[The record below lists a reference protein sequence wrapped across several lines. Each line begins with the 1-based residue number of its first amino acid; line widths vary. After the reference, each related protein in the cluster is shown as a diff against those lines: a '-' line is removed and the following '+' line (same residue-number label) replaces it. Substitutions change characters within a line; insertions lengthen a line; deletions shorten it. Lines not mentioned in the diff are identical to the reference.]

1 MQHQFDDS
9 REETCRERNLP
20 MLPLGGPHRVAR
32 GYQGPHGILP
42 NDISGLPNSWARG
55 AYI

>member
-1 MQHQFDDS
+1 MQHHFDES

-20 MLPLGGPHRVAR
+20 MLPLRGPHRVACR
-32 GYQGPHGILP
+32 YQDPHGILP

-55 AYI
+55 VYV